1 MGFFVKRE
9 DNTIDMSDVLYS
21 SSINLLVRY
30 CNLPDSIEWSRLYG
44 SIEEY
49 NGDKLGIVNG
59 TFYDTLSE
67 KYFSLDDENEK
78 EKLQIAAWEYAAK
91 KIDTILNQIIEAM
104 GKED

>member
-44 SIEEY
+44 SIGEY

-67 KYFSLDDENEK
+67 KYFSDSEFVYGDNVFDLIK
-78 EKLQIAAWEYAAK
+78 KLLLCHK
-91 KIDTILNQIIEAM
+91 LIL
-104 GKED
+104 